1 MIVCVH
7 CDKTVI
13 IINSLDLRR
22 LITSLVSST
31 CFCDICTR
39 NVFLPGYSSLNVMFH
54 AKRSSRL
61 YLGYHDVIVFDH
73 VEKNVG
79 GGYDGKSGKFTAT
92 IKGLYLFS
100 TRVDTI
106 QGKRIHIAL
115 VKNGKITNVVWSL
128 HDTATITEP
137 LILLPGD
144 KVWVWHN
151 RHSQEYVY
159 RTNTIF
165 GGTLIRR
172 F

>member
-1 MIVCVH
+1 
-7 CDKTVI
+7 
-13 IINSLDLRR
+13 
-22 LITSLVSST
+22 
-31 CFCDICTR
+31 
-39 NVFLPGYSSLNVMFH
+39 MFH

-115 VKNGKITNVVWSL
+115 VKNGKITSVACSPMTQNYSE
-128 HDTATITEP
+128 D
-137 LILLPGD
+137 
-144 KVWVWHN
+144 N
-151 RHSQEYVY
+151 RSS
-159 RTNTIF
+159 NTIPTNNQSEMSCA
-165 GGTLIRR
+165 GKGKKVQLH
-172 F
+172 

>member
-1 MIVCVH
+1 
-7 CDKTVI
+7 
-13 IINSLDLRR
+13 
-22 LITSLVSST
+22 
-31 CFCDICTR
+31 
-39 NVFLPGYSSLNVMFH
+39 MFH
-54 AKRSSRL
+54 ATRSSTV
-61 YLGYHDVIVFDH
+61 YLGYHAVIVFDN

-79 GGYDGKSGKFTAT
+79 GGYDGQSGKFTAT
-92 IKGLYLFS
+92 IEGLYMFS

-106 QGKRIHIAL
+106 EGRRVHIAL
-115 VKNGKITNVVWSL
+115 VKNGKITSVAWSL

-137 LILLPGD
+137 LVLLPGD

-151 RHSQEYVY
+151 RNTQEFVY

>member
-1 MIVCVH
+1 MVSV
-7 CDKTVI
+7 
-13 IINSLDLRR
+13 
-22 LITSLVSST
+22 LVS
-31 CFCDICTR
+31 F
-39 NVFLPGYSSLNVMFH
+39 FFPGYSSLNVMFH
-54 AKRSSRL
+54 AKRSSPVH
-61 YLGYHDVIVFDH
+61 LGYHDVIVFDN

-79 GGYDGKSGKFTAT
+79 GGYDGQSGKFTAT
-92 IKGLYLFS
+92 IKGLYMFS

-106 QGKRIHIAL
+106 QGKRVHIAL
-115 VKNGKITNVVWSL
+115 VKNGEITSVAWSL

-151 RHSQEYVY
+151 RNTQELVY
-159 RTNTIF
+159 GGNTIF